1 LKERTRAAVTLAG
14 CCGAI
19 FWPGAFIFSLPG
31 IMGDYWQTAFSV
43 GRGEVGRTM
52 FFVLA
57 GAGTFMFMVGK
68 WQERVGPKRMVAV
81 GALLCGGST
90 LLLGRA
96 HGIQA
101 VWAWAYAVGTSS
113 AFVYIPALT
122 VAQLWYPQ
130 RRGLASGL
138 VNLSF
143 GLSAAVMAPAFGKLL
158 STVGPKGMTALVGSL
173 ALVIGLGVSP
183 WIQRPGRTRVG
194 TPSSSKPWDAPSR
207 SLTVT
212 ESLRTRAFWGLWLTW
227 ALAGAAGISM
237 VTMATSFAGA
247 RGLAA
252 GEGVFLLTAF
262 NLTNGTSRVVSGYLS
277 DRIGRRIVMSIAF
290 GGAGI
295 AYALMSFVHGLAL
308 WSVMA
313 AMVGFAFGTLFSVSA
328 PLASERFGMQHFGAI
343 FGLIFTAY
351 GFLAGILG
359 PWVSGHILDVTQENY
374 TLAFGY
380 LGAFFLA
387 PAVLIH
393 LVGPVPRTPIPVSP
407 SDRGLDMGK

>member
-1 LKERTRAAVTLAG
+1 MKERTRAAVVLAA

-31 IMGDYWQTAFSV
+31 ILGDSWQATFSV

-57 GAGTFMFMVGK
+57 GVGTFMFFVGK
-68 WQERVGPKRMVAV
+68 WQERLGPKRMVAV

-90 LLLGRA
+90 LLLGRSE
-96 HGIQA
+96 GMQS
-101 VWAWAYAVGTSS
+101 VWAWAYAVGTAS

-122 VAQLWYPQ
+122 VAQLWYPE

-143 GLSAAVMAPAFGKLL
+143 GLSAAVAAPVFGELL
-158 STVGPKGMTALVGSL
+158 SSMGQKGMTVLVGSL
-173 ALVIGLGVSP
+173 ALFTGLGVSP
-183 WIQRPGRTRVG
+183 WIRRPGWNRLG
-194 TPSSSKPWDAPSR
+194 TPGPSKTWEGPPR
-207 SLTVT
+207 SLTVA
-212 ESLRTRAFWGLWLTW
+212 ESLRTRAFWCLWLTW

-237 VTMATSFAGA
+237 VTMATSFAGS
-247 RGLAA
+247 RGLAP

-262 NLTNGTSRVVSGYLS
+262 NLTNGTGRVVSGYLS
-277 DRIGRRIVMSIAF
+277 DHIGRRIVMSLAF

-295 AYALMSFVHGLAL
+295 AYALMSFVQGLAL
-308 WSVMA
+308 WSVTA

-328 PLASERFGMQHFGAI
+328 PLASERFGMRHFGAI

-351 GFLAGILG
+351 GFIAGILG

-374 TLAFGY
+374 TLTFGY
-380 LGAFFLA
+380 LGALFLVSA
-387 PAVLIH
+387 FLIH
-393 LVGPVPRTPIPVSP
+393 FAGPVSRAPILSQSERAVG
-407 SDRGLDMGK
+407 RGR